1 MAITGEQVRM
11 LRGAFRMTIRDFAR
25 FVGVVPGT
33 IVKLE
38 AGGGTKAKT
47 PAKIEAAFA
56 PYVELIEPVDGAR
69 GPGLILKPGF
79 EAIVRGDTH
88 GDAAGQGDDT
98 GALDALGWDWDA
110 SEGDTESGDIGE
122 LDWTDEDRA
131 EQIEH
136 WRSRPEAWAKLHEVS
151 RQCLLRAMGV
161 ESLDAG
167 ATPR

>member
-56 PYVELIEPVDGAR
+56 PYVEFIEPDDGVR

-79 EAIVRGDTH
+79 EAIVRGDTQADAASQ
-88 GDAAGQGDDT
+88 GDATDG
-98 GALDALGWDWDA
+98 LDALPWDWE
-110 SEGDTESGDIGE
+110 SESTAENDEPLPP

-131 EQIEH
+131 DQIEH
-136 WRSRPEAWAKLHEVS
+136 WRSQPESWAKLHEVS

-161 ESLDAG
+161 ERL
-167 ATPR
+167 